1 MSDSASHTNE
11 ENAMNND
18 LTSYQG
24 IVPNKKDCIYTS
36 CYCEENIW
44 KLCRHI
50 ALQKPC
56 PIEEV
61 YVIFISNES
70 RMIPLWKQKSSRG
83 GNPVIWDYH
92 VILLHTSHSGCH
104 IYDLDTIL
112 PFPCSLKCYVDE
124 AFRSDDLINLTFK
137 RKLRVIPADT
147 FLKTFASDRSHMKDP
162 TGEWRMPPPPYPC
175 IETTECKM
183 NLDDFISMD
192 ANIGWGVVYTLT
204 DFTQQFSEK

>member
-1 MSDSASHTNE
+1 MSDPASHTNE

-18 LTSYQG
+18 LTSYHG

-61 YVIFISNES
+61 YAIFISNES

-83 GNPVIWDYH
+83 DNPVIWDYH
-92 VILLHTSHSGCH
+92 VVLLHTSNSGCY

-112 PFPCSLKCYVDE
+112 PFPCSLKCYIDE
-124 AFRSDDLINLTFK
+124 AFRSDDLINPAFKRQVDILLYLLIACHLLKPNPSLHFLTYLFSSGSSLSQETFK
-137 RKLRVIPADT
+137 L
-147 FLKTFASDRSHMKDP
+147 
-162 TGEWRMPPPPYPC
+162 
-175 IETTECKM
+175 
-183 NLDDFISMD
+183 
-192 ANIGWGVVYTLT
+192 
-204 DFTQQFSEK
+204 